1 VFKRKI
7 YDKLLDW
14 KSTTKGTKAVLIE
27 GARRIG
33 KSTIAEEFGK
43 NNYKT
48 YILVDFSK
56 ASLSVKNAFNN
67 FLSDLDSLFMVLSIE
82 YDTPLFERNSLLI
95 FDEVQNFPRAREAIK
110 HLVKDGRYDYI
121 ETGSLISIKEN
132 TKNILI
138 PSEERKIKMYPMDFE
153 EFAWAMGENLLID
166 YIKKCFNER
175 KPLIDSLHKKAMFL
189 FKQYL
194 LVGGMPKAI
203 EAFIENKKQ
212 FLECEKEKI
221 DILNTYRDDI
231 NKIDRAYKS
240 KVLSIFDQ
248 IPAFLSQH
256 GKRVKI
262 NSISPSS
269 EAIDYEET
277 FFWLADSMICNECF
291 LCTDPNVGLSLNEK
305 RSYIKCY
312 MGDTGLLTTHAFDE
326 NNEADKN
333 LFSDILA
340 DRLSINKGMLY
351 ENAIAQMLVAN
362 GHKLYFY
369 TRYSEEKHR
378 NDIEIDFI
386 LSKGNKVKNKIIPI
400 EVKSSKSY
408 KTESLNLFNDI
419 FKMRIDESYIIHPK
433 NLSIRDNGIIC
444 IPSYMTFC
452 L

>member
-326 NNEADKN
+326 NNETDKN

-433 NLSIRDNGIIC
+433 NLSIRENGIIC

>member
-1 VFKRKI
+1 MFKRKI

-153 EFAWAMGENLLID
+153 EFAWVMGENLLID

-212 FLECEKEKI
+212 FFECEKEKI

-326 NNEADKN
+326 NNETDKN